1 MRNFKKICILII
13 SLITCSLFFSC
24 SKSNSNL
31 NNNFSNIEK
40 QTESVKLR
48 KLNDTK
54 ASILEGKEIIVI
66 LGWGFNDEKTISDIK
81 QTLDLKFGIKSEDKE
96 GLISFFVYPDDFI
109 SGNKE
114 KIDLLEKFIE
124 NKDISG
130 MIIFGAPDKTHKV
143 LSNLKDKAENRTLSY
158 PVFSFFPQDDI
169 MGSQYISDFVLDY
182 SGNSNASSSAAL
194 ENEKTFSIP
203 NFNTA
208 TVISNSVQTIIMN
221 KEPLKSDENLINT
234 VQKIIG
240 SNHKVSNYV
249 DKETGLTSIN
259 HFTFE

>member
-1 MRNFKKICILII
+1 MCVFKKISIFIFAI
-13 SLITCSLFFSC
+13 MCSSFFLNC
-24 SKSNSNL
+24 SKSDSVTNLKSNKL
-31 NNNFSNIEK
+31 DN
-40 QTESVKLR
+40 QTDSVKLR
-48 KLNDTK
+48 KLNETK
-54 ASILEGKEIIVI
+54 SNIFDGKNIILI
-66 LGWGFNDEKTISDIK
+66 LGWGFNDEKTISDVK
-81 QTLDLKFGIKSEDKE
+81 QTFASTFGIESENQE
-96 GLISFFVYPDDFI
+96 GLISLFVYPNDFI

-114 KIDLLEKFIE
+114 KINLLEKFIE
-124 NKDISG
+124 NKDILG

-143 LSNLKDKAENRTLSY
+143 LSSLKDKAENRTLSY

-169 MGSQYISDFVLDY
+169 MGSQYVSDFVLDY
-182 SGNSNASSSAAL
+182 SGNSNASSSVSL

-203 NFNTA
+203 NFNTT
-208 TVISNSVQTIIMN
+208 TVITNAVQTIIIN
-221 KEPLKSDENLINT
+221 KTPLKSDENLINT